1 MEICVKAEKTRGKR
15 QKRAR
20 VAKRRRLSLQEKFFL
35 RSIHVASL
43 RGSRLYVL
51 TPWCHAYLHARQ
63 YPRNP
68 FVRFVTTATSTPTVT
83 RVRAACQFTIAKRHK
98 NIDKSNIMHD
108 SVLEPE
114 DEPCDDLPFG
124 FSFGKGFGNDD
135 LFSSSP
141 TSTLLGQL
149 GLSERSKEGLVTENA
164 LALVDFFQTCY
175 ETGDASGMASRI
187 SSSNAEW
194 KEGSVT
200 IHGRDE
206 IEKHLAKQ
214 WSTQLNK
221 KQSTRLFV
229 GTEKRVVMTIERS
242 WEDAENIKHKESGVA
257 CWELDA
263 NGAVVNRVFVSEPN
277 LSARG

>member
-43 RGSRLYVL
+43 RVSRLYVL

-83 RVRAACQFTIAKRHK
+83 RVRAACQFTIA

-124 FSFGKGFGNDD
+124 FSFGKGIGNDD

-194 KEGSVT
+194 KEGS
-200 IHGRDE
+200 
-206 IEKHLAKQ
+206 EKHLAKQ
-214 WSTQLNK
+214 WSSQLNK

-277 LSARG
+277 LSANG